1 MKIIEDG
8 NKRYVVN
15 EETGEI
21 LHEHTKT
28 ELWLQPGE
36 AAIRVKPGRKR
47 DKPSSPEFIKLYRTN
62 IIEIITAKK
71 LSMVERGV
79 FLSMLVF
86 IDWQSNFLVHPE
98 TKKVLNDSSLSQ
110 LIGYDR
116 KALAETAKK
125 LNDKGL
131 IIILKNGNGRGNS
144 YMVNTNVV
152 FNGRKIKDLNEH
164 KAFDNLSYR
173 PKVKVIYQQDIPGVK

>member
-8 NKRYVVN
+8 NKRYVIN
-15 EETGEI
+15 DETGEV
-21 LHEHTKT
+21 LHEHTRADI
-28 ELWLQPGE
+28 WLQPGE
-36 AAIRVKPGRKR
+36 SAVVIKSGRKR

-62 IIEIITAKK
+62 IIDIITAKK

-79 FLSMLVF
+79 FLSMLIF
-86 IDWQSNFLVHPE
+86 IDWQSNYLVHPE
-98 TKKVLNDSSLSQ
+98 TKKVLNDSSLSR

-116 KALAETAKK
+116 KALAEVTKK

-131 IIILKNGNGRGNS
+131 IVILKNGVGRGNS

-152 FNGRKIKDLNEH
+152 FNGRKIKDINEH
-164 KAFDNLSYR
+164 KVFDNLSYAPR
-173 PKVKVIYQQDIPGVK
+173 VKVKYQEEKPGVK